1 MARTYRYISADSHLE
16 IPPDSWKHWVPEN
29 YVAFAPQRFTL
40 PNGGDAF
47 KVKGGG
53 REQKGGMNLYAGSI
67 PQEYYPGR
75 QRWEDCPGTGS
86 PQQRLQEQ
94 DRDGVDAE
102 VLYPG
107 PGSRG
112 LLTGVKDPEVCRV
125 LFRAYNEYQANEYC
139 AVAPERL
146 IGLGV
151 LPDKGLD
158 DAIDEMLHC
167 RELGLKGAYLGSYPS
182 GLGYPTPDDDGFWA
196 AAIDL
201 DMPVTIHVSIGGI
214 HQPRPQFTY
223 PVEPPDD
230 ERPGDLLE
238 RCTRYAR
245 AGGVNAVQMVLA
257 GVFDRFPKLRI
268 FMAENQIG
276 WIPCFLEQTDN
287 NYERNCYW
295 AQKAFGLPV
304 LSRKP
309 SEYIKEHF
317 WWGFMSDRFGVQVR
331 HEIGVDHIMWSSDFP
346 HIESDW
352 PNSLRIIEESLA
364 GVPEDEQYRMVAGN
378 CIDFFRLV
386 E

>member
-1 MARTYRYISADSHLE
+1 MKYRYISADSHLE
-16 IPPDSWKHWVPEN
+16 IPPDSWSHWVPDKYRE
-29 YVAFAPQRFTL
+29 YAPERFTL
-40 PNGGDAF
+40 KNGGDAF
-47 KVKGGG
+47 RVKGGG
-53 REQKGGMNLYAGSI
+53 REQRGGMNLYSGST
-67 PQEYYPGR
+67 PENYYPGG

-86 PQQRLQEQ
+86 PQQRLREQ
-94 DRDGVDAE
+94 DEDGIDAE

-112 LLTGVKDPEVCRV
+112 LLTGVKDGEISKV
-125 LFRAYNEYQANEYC
+125 LMRAYNEFLAMEFC
-139 AVAPERL
+139 AVRPDRL

-158 DAIDEMLHC
+158 EAIEEMAHC
-167 RELGLKGAYLGSYPS
+167 KELGFKGVSIGAYPT
-182 GLGYPTPDDDGFWA
+182 GLGYPTPEDDRFWA

-201 DMPVTIHVSIGGI
+201 EMPVTVHVSIGGI
-214 HQPRPQFTY
+214 HQPRPQFKY
-223 PVEPPDD
+223 PLEVPEE
-230 ERPGDLLE
+230 ERPGDLIE

-257 GVFDRFPKLRI
+257 GLFDRFPQLQI
-268 FMAENQIG
+268 YMAENQIG

-295 AQKAFGLPV
+295 AQKGLGVPI
-304 LSRKP
+304 LKRKP

-317 WWGFMSDRFGVQVR
+317 LWGFMYDPLGVRLR
-331 HEIGVDHIMWSSDFP
+331 HEIGVDKLLWSTDFP

-352 PNSLRIIEESLA
+352 PYSMNVVEQNFA
-364 GVPEDEQYRMVAGN
+364 DVPEDEKYKMVAGN
-378 CIDFFRLV
+378 CIRFFKLDD